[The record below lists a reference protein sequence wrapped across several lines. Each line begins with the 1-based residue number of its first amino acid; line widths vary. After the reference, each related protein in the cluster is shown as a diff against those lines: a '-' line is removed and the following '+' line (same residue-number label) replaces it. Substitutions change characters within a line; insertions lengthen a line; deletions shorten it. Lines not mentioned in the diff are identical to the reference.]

1 MQPHSTGKNGMKLK
15 FAVALSCLLGVSS
28 AAFAQLDFQ
37 YQELPRDRSS
47 REFGAQIKAL
57 EKVIDGHKWATDNG
71 SGFIITSIPN
81 PIPTATSDRAVNGL
95 YFGMQR
101 FAYNEEQIRSIPY
114 ELYARQSERVGYVE
128 LWDDESSESMH
139 IKIIDANT
147 LEVLRY
153 AKERDE
159 KDRLI
164 FTKVAQFAKNPY
176 ADRLESAEE
185 SGVFH

>member
-1 MQPHSTGKNGMKLK
+1 MQPLLTGKNGMKLK

-28 AAFAQLDFQ
+28 AAFAQLEFQ

-57 EKVIDGHKWATDNG
+57 EKVIDGQKWATDNG
-71 SGFIITSIPN
+71 SGFVITSIPN
-81 PIPTATSDRAVNGL
+81 PVPTATSDRAVNGL

-101 FAYNEEQIRSIPY
+101 FAYDKEQVRTMPY

-128 LWDDESSESMH
+128 LWDDESKESMH
-139 IKIIDANT
+139 IKIIDPNT

-164 FTKVAQFAKNPY
+164 YKKVAQFEKNPHEN
-176 ADRLESAEE
+176 RLKSAEE
-185 SGVFH
+185 SGVWY